1 MDYSKEA
8 ERKAKAKLNRF
19 VFFPLCFLLG
29 ALLAWANQ
37 SLFDPFGFL
46 LFFLYACMVLWLPYV
61 FLRLFF
67 IGGIAR
73 RCERQLVQQYHQ
85 QQAAAENA
93 RYYRDFNRDMERK
106 RRELEIEFEHYK
118 KIALLNAA
126 NDHAKIRLIN
136 ELERQFYQQQNDDL
150 NSLNAQIE
158 RMKREL

>member
-8 ERKAKAKLNRF
+8 ERKAKTKLNRF
-19 VFFPLCFLLG
+19 VFLPSVFLLSAVFWWQSG
-29 ALLAWANQ
+29 KPIDIERIVGMLLLSAFV
-37 SLFDPFGFL
+37 LF
-46 LFFLYACMVLWLPYV
+46 MPYV
-61 FLRLFF
+61 ILRLFLVD
-67 IGGIAR
+67 GVAR

-93 RYYRDFNRDMERK
+93 RYHRDFNRDMERK

-150 NSLNAQIE
+150 NSLNTQIE